1 MTMNN
6 VPQNEQNGQ
15 VGPQP
20 EEQYVVLPGHPFY
33 GRRVQVLGRRVS
45 QTCTRCIIED
55 PAHPGFHY
63 HMFERW
69 LSTSPPPEPDA
80 VTAQMPIAI
89 SLIALDNLVQM
100 MISKTPKR
108 RHSNDI
114 PDDERIKS
122 KDMGTTAERLQSPT
136 QRTPLLPGPEAGRRD
151 SP

>member
-1 MTMNN
+1 
-6 VPQNEQNGQ
+6 
-15 VGPQP
+15 
-20 EEQYVVLPGHPFY
+20 
-33 GRRVQVLGRRVS
+33 
-45 QTCTRCIIED
+45 
-55 PAHPGFHY
+55 
-63 HMFERW
+63 MFERW

-100 MISKTPKR
+100 MITKTPKR

-122 KDMGTTAERLQSPT
+122 KDLGTTAERLQSPT